1 MRGKTIETEKPTT
14 ENISGS
20 GLRTAS
26 STTASSEKQVTFKYL
41 TIIWLQQIIVIVVV
55 SVVVGLIKSK
65 ADYSVLV
72 GGMIYIIP
80 NMYFAL
86 YAFRFRGAHAARFV
100 LLSFYRGEM
109 GKFLLSGVG
118 FAIAF
123 TLVNP
128 LDVLLLFSIYI
139 ALTFIQWIQLATI
152 K

>member
-1 MRGKTIETEKPTT
+1 LRGKTIKT
-14 ENISGS
+14 ENPNTENVSGS
-20 GLRTAS
+20 GVSIAT
-26 STTASSEKQVTFKYL
+26 STTAVSDNKVTFKRL
-41 TIIWLQQIIVIVVV
+41 TIIWLQQIIVIAVV
-55 SVVVGLIKSK
+55 SVVVSWSKSK

-72 GGMIYIIP
+72 GGMIYLLP
-80 NMYFAL
+80 NIYFAL
-86 YAFRFRGAHAARFV
+86 YAFRFRGAHAARFI

-123 TLVNP
+123 TLVKP

-139 ALTFIQWIQLATI
+139 ALTIMQSIQLAAI

>member
-1 MRGKTIETEKPTT
+1 MGKTIQTKKTT
-14 ENISGS
+14 TGKTPGS
-20 GLRTAS
+20 GLGNAN
-26 STTASSEKQVTFKYL
+26 STNADSNKPVTFKRL
-41 TIIWLQQIIVIVVV
+41 TTIWLQQVIIIVVV
-55 SVVVGLIKSK
+55 SIIVSWIKSK

-72 GGMIYIIP
+72 GGIIYLIP

-86 YAFRFRGAHAARFV
+86 YAFRYRGAHAARFV

-123 TLVNP
+123 TLVKP

-139 ALTFIQWIQLATI
+139 ALTCIQWIQLAAI

>member
-1 MRGKTIETEKPTT
+1 LRVKTIKTEKPIT
-14 ENISGS
+14 ENVPGS
-20 GLRTAS
+20 GVSAAAS
-26 STTASSEKQVTFKYL
+26 DKRVTFKHL
-41 TIIWLQQIIVIVVV
+41 TIIWLQQIIIIAVISVIV
-55 SVVVGLIKSK
+55 SWIKSK
-65 ADYSVLV
+65 VDYSVLV
-72 GGMIYIIP
+72 GGMIYLIP

-123 TLVNP
+123 TLVKP

-139 ALTFIQWIQLATI
+139 ALTILQWIQLATI

>member
-1 MRGKTIETEKPTT
+1 MGKTIQTKKTTTEKIP
-14 ENISGS
+14 GS
-20 GLRTAS
+20 GLGNAN
-26 STTASSEKQVTFKYL
+26 STNADSNKPVTFKRL
-41 TIIWLQQIIVIVVV
+41 TTIWLQQVIIIVVV
-55 SVVVGLIKSK
+55 SIIVSWIKSK

-72 GGMIYIIP
+72 GGIIYLIP

-86 YAFRFRGAHAARFV
+86 YAFRYRGAHAARFV

-123 TLVNP
+123 TLVKP

-139 ALTFIQWIQLATI
+139 ALTCIQWIQLAAI

>member
-1 MRGKTIETEKPTT
+1 I
-14 ENISGS
+14 
-20 GLRTAS
+20 
-26 STTASSEKQVTFKYL
+26 
-41 TIIWLQQIIVIVVV
+41 IVVV
-55 SVVVGLIKSK
+55 SIIVSWIKSK

-72 GGMIYIIP
+72 GGIIYLIP

-86 YAFRFRGAHAARFV
+86 YAFRYRGAHAARFV

-123 TLVNP
+123 TLVKP

-139 ALTFIQWIQLATI
+139 ALTCIQWIQLAAI

>member
-1 MRGKTIETEKPTT
+1 MGKTIQTKKTTTEKIP
-14 ENISGS
+14 GS
-20 GLRTAS
+20 GLGSAN
-26 STTASSEKQVTFKYL
+26 STNVDSNKPVTLKRL
-41 TIIWLQQIIVIVVV
+41 TTIWLQQIIIIVVV
-55 SVVVGLIKSK
+55 SIIVSWIKSK

-72 GGMIYIIP
+72 GGIIYLIP

-86 YAFRFRGAHAARFV
+86 YAFRYRGAHAARFV

-123 TLVNP
+123 TLVKP

-139 ALTFIQWIQLATI
+139 ALTCIQWIQLAAI

>member
-1 MRGKTIETEKPTT
+1 MGKTIQTKKTTTEKIP
-14 ENISGS
+14 GS
-20 GLRTAS
+20 GLGSAN
-26 STTASSEKQVTFKYL
+26 STNADSNKPVTFKRL
-41 TIIWLQQIIVIVVV
+41 TTIWLQQIIVIVVV
-55 SVVVGLIKSK
+55 SIIVSWIKSK

-72 GGMIYIIP
+72 GGIIYLIP

-86 YAFRFRGAHAARFV
+86 YAFRYRGAHAARFV

-123 TLVNP
+123 TLVKP

-139 ALTFIQWIQLATI
+139 ALTCIQWIQLAAI